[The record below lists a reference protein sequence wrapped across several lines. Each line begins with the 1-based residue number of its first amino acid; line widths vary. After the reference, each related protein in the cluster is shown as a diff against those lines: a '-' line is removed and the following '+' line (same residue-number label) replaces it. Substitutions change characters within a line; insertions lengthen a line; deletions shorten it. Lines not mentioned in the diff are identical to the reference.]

1 MFSTPRTAR
10 RVSARPSPRRG
21 TLLSRVTPYLLLIL
35 PVALV
40 LVAQGYPMLN
50 QLVMSF
56 QEFGL
61 AQQFGQPPEW
71 VGLDNYTSVLSDS
84 YFWVV
89 TARSIAFC
97 VATAGSTM
105 MLGIAL
111 ALLMQSVP
119 TGVRFAIQ
127 SGLVLAWAMPVVAA
141 LQSWQLLFDSRYGL
155 VNWLLSLVGIPGA
168 EGLNWLQANP
178 WTFYTVAGI
187 VVVWASVPLVA
198 LSTYA
203 ALNQV
208 DDAVLEAASLDGAST
223 VARLRHVV
231 LPIVQPVVV
240 LLAIL
245 QIIWNLRV
253 FTQIRI
259 LQQSAGDVTS
269 TNLLGTYVYST
280 GIAGGDY
287 GTASALATIMLLLL
301 LAMTGYYIRVL
312 YKQGA
317 LS

>member
-1 MFSTPRTAR
+1 MFIPARTATDRTTAR
-10 RVSARPSPRRG
+10 RSRG
-21 TLLSRVTPYLLLIL
+21 WLTRATPYLLLVL
-35 PVALV
+35 PVTLV

-50 QLVMSF
+50 QLIMSF

-61 AQQFGQPPEW
+61 AQQFGQAPDW
-71 VGLDNYTSVLSDS
+71 VGFDNYVAVLTDP
-84 YFWVV
+84 YFWLV
-89 TARSIAFC
+89 TMRSIAFC
-97 VATAGSTM
+97 LVTAGSTM
-105 MLGIAL
+105 ALGTGL
-111 ALLMQSVP
+111 ALLMQAVP
-119 TGVRFAIQ
+119 TIVRLLIQFA
-127 SGLVLAWAMPVVAA
+127 LVLAWAMPVIAA

-155 VNWLLSLVGIPGA
+155 VNWTLSSLGVPGVD
-168 EGLNWLQANP
+168 GLNWLQANP
-178 WTFYTVAGI
+178 LTFYTVAAI

-208 DDAVLEAASLDGAST
+208 DDAILEAASLDGAST
-223 VARLRHVV
+223 GARLRHIV
-231 LPIVQPVVV
+231 LPIIQPVVV
-240 LLAIL
+240 LLGIL

-253 FTQIRI
+253 FTQIRV
-259 LQQSAGDVTS
+259 LQLSAGNVTS

-287 GTASALATIMLLLL
+287 GMASALATIMLLIL

-312 YKQGA
+312 YRQGA